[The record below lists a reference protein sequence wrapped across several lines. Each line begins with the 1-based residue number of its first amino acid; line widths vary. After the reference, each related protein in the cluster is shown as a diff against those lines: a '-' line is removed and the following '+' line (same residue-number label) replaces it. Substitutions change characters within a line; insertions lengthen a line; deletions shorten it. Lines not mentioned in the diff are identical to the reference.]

1 MFKEGNHTDK
11 GYAVTTADRISLVD
25 GISFVPYQSV
35 LCMIKF
41 HVFRINLVMMECHVF
56 RINLVY
62 DGVPC
67 FHINVVYYE
76 IYGVSLKIP
85 LFTRMLE
92 SIEISHVL
100 MVTISGFAFS
110 RGKWK

>member
-1 MFKEGNHTDK
+1 M
-11 GYAVTTADRISLVD
+11 A
-25 GISFVPYQSV
+25 
-35 LCMIKF
+35 KF
-41 HVFRINLVMMECHVF
+41 HVFRINLVMMECHAF

-76 IYGVSLKIP
+76 IYGVSLKSP